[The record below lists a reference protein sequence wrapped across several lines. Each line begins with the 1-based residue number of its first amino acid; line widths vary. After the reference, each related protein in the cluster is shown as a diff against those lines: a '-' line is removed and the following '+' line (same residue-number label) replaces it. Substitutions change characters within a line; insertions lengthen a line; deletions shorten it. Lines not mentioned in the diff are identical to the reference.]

1 MASTVLVIC
10 AHNDDGIIGAGGTL
24 AKYAQENKKIRTIVF
39 SYGELF
45 NFAIKKELA
54 IKRRVNESFYSDGV
68 IGGKGITYLGIT
80 EGKFEEQ
87 SRKFNIKEKLGKI
100 IKKEKPEKIFT
111 HSVNDPHRDHK
122 VVYGIVTGLIKE
134 KAITCDVYSFDVW
147 NIINISQRNKPKLVV
162 DVTSTF
168 KKKILAI
175 RLHQSQ
181 DLFVVRPFIL
191 KLFLK
196 DLTNGFNNNCR
207 FAEVF
212 NKIG

>member
-1 MASTVLVIC
+1 MANTVLVIC
-10 AHNDDGIIGAGGTL
+10 AHNDDSIVGAGGTL
-24 AKYAQENKKIRTIVF
+24 AKYARENKKIRTVVF
-39 SYGELF
+39 SYGELI

-54 IKRRVNESFYSDGV
+54 IKRRVNESFDSDKV
-68 IGGKGITYLGIT
+68 IGGGGITYLGIT
-80 EGKFEEQ
+80 EGRFEEQ
-87 SRKFNIKEKLGKI
+87 SRRLDLKEKLRKI

-122 VVYGIVTGLIKE
+122 IVYKIILDLIKE
-134 KAITCDVYSFDVW
+134 KAIKCDVYSFDVW
-147 NIINISQRNKPKLVV
+147 NIINIFQRDKPKLVV
-162 DVTSTF
+162 DITDTF
-168 KKKILAI
+168 KKKIQAI
-175 RLHQSQ
+175 RLHRSQ
-181 DLFVVRPFIL
+181 DLFVVKPFIL